1 MGIFDKDYLLIK
13 SQTTGFSSPA
23 ETYVDKRLD
32 LNELIVD
39 DLYSTF
45 YFRYS
50 GPNIEDIKTGDT
62 LVIDR
67 NKKLKTGD
75 LIIIVEDGVFKIKRY
90 EDQINIWGT
99 ITWILKKV

>member
-1 MGIFDKDYLLIK
+1 MGIFDKYYLLIK

-45 YFRYS
+45 YFKYS
-50 GPNIEDIKTGDT
+50 GPNIEDIKTGDI

-67 NKKLKTGD
+67 NKKLKTGN

-90 EDQINIWGT
+90 EDQINIWGK